1 MPIKMNKPGESSFGI
16 NIDDS
21 FDPTDDHRVQLVDMD
36 EYEGI
41 STIDGKPYTSIKWIL
56 RVFDADGNSFTNLI
70 DGSPYETW
78 QFTSKSM
85 APKSNAR
92 AWAAAFL
99 GKQELTD
106 MECDRLAENFD
117 GALMEK
123 FALASWKVEDK
134 DGNKRLKIALLRPL
148 KKTAAARTTPA
159 AVPVQESAPKTA
171 AETNGR
177 TSHRETA
184 AERRAKLEAELAGL
198 TDEDVDGEPF
208 DDSND

>member
-1 MPIKMNKPGESSFGI
+1 
-16 NIDDS
+16 
-21 FDPTDDHRVQLVDMD
+21 
-36 EYEGI
+36 
-41 STIDGKPYTSIKWIL
+41 
-56 RVFDADGNSFTNLI
+56 
-70 DGSPYETW
+70 
-78 QFTSKSM
+78 
-85 APKSNAR
+85 
-92 AWAAAFL
+92 
-99 GKQELTD
+99 